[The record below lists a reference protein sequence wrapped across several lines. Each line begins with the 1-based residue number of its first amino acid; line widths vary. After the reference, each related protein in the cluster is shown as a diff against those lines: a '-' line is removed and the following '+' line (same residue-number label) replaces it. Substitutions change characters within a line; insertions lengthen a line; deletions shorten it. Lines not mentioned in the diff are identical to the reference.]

1 MSLNLKTYLKA
12 RSSIVD
18 KTLRGILK
26 PPFASTTLA
35 DSMNYSLMAGG
46 KRLRPILAL
55 SSWEMLTGIQNP
67 TENDYSKIMP
77 FACAMEMIHT
87 YSLIH
92 DDLPAMD
99 NDDLRRGK
107 PTNHKVYGDAVAI
120 LAGDALLTEA
130 FVVLTGLSKNYN
142 PANVLALITAVGN
155 ASGMNGMV
163 GGQVMDIEN
172 DSHHTVK
179 IDEKYLCKTSINKTG
194 AIISASVVG
203 PAILMGMY
211 SDVKDLEGYASSI
224 GLAFQIIDD
233 ILSVTSTK
241 EELGKTPNIDISNQ
255 KKTFI
260 DVMGMDGARRRA
272 QEEINKAKA
281 YLDNYGDKAEALK
294 AIADYFISRTY

>member
-1 MSLNLKTYLKA
+1 MSFDLKAYLKV
-12 RSSIVD
+12 RSTIINRTLKSI
-18 KTLRGILK
+18 LNA
-26 PPFASTTLA
+26 PFTSSTLA

-67 TENDYSKIMP
+67 TENDYRKILP

-107 PTNHKVYGDAVAI
+107 PTNHKVYGDAVAV

-130 FVVLTGLSKNYN
+130 FIVLTDLSKNYD
-142 PANVLALITAVGN
+142 PINVLALITYVGK

-179 IDEKYLCKTSINKTG
+179 IDEKYLCKTSMNKTG

-203 PAILMGMY
+203 PAILMGMH
-211 SDVKDLEGYASSI
+211 SDIKDLEGYSQGI
-224 GLAFQIIDD
+224 GLAFQVIDD

-241 EELGKTPNIDISNQ
+241 EQLGKTPNIDVSNQ

-260 DVMGMDGARRRA
+260 DVLGLDVARKNA

-281 YLDNYGDKAEALK
+281 YLNNYGDKAEALK

>member
-1 MSLNLKTYLKA
+1 MSFELKKYLKA
-12 RSSIVD
+12 RSSIID
-18 KTLRGILK
+18 KNLNGILK
-26 PPFASTTLA
+26 APFTCTTLA

-55 SSWEMLTGIQNP
+55 SSWEMLTSIQDP
-67 TENDYSKIMP
+67 KESDYNKILP

-130 FVVLTGLSKNYN
+130 FVVLTSLSKDHD
-142 PANVLALITAVGN
+142 PSNVLALINYVGK

-179 IDEKYLCKTSINKTG
+179 IDEKYLCKTSMNKTG
-194 AIISASVVG
+194 AIIAASVVG
-203 PAILMGMY
+203 PAILMGMQA
-211 SDVKDLEGYASSI
+211 DIKNLEGYSTGI

-260 DVMGMDGARRRA
+260 DVMGINNAKKNA
-272 QEEINKAKA
+272 QTEIDKAKA
-281 YLDNYGDKAEALK
+281 FLNSYGDKAEALK